1 MSVLFLQVFEGP
13 REVFSGEF
21 HGELEI
27 GRQQI
32 GEPMPFQ
39 LTVGGSVPRLI
50 VAPMDARTIAR
61 RQLLVRPQDEL
72 SVELTNLSTV
82 SKVLL
87 TAGAALEPGATGIL
101 RLPVKFGIGRNLDL
115 LIAKPEA
122 AEPLNSLNQITL
134 RPGMSSF
141 ELDNFH
147 VQETFDHANVGALG
161 LIRALQLTMD
171 VFQMAT
177 SSPDFYSR
185 ACKAAIELVG
195 LDSGRVLLRQGT
207 AWQVIEQAA
216 PNDANVA
223 PISRYVLDQ
232 VVRHAKTFWKS
243 GGDIQDHSKS
253 LGEVHSVVAT
263 PTSA

>member
-21 HGELEI
+21 QGELEI
-27 GRQQI
+27 GRQQV

-39 LTVGGSVPRLI
+39 MIVDGSVPRLI

-61 RQLLVRPQDEL
+61 RQLRVRPHDEVA
-72 SVELTNLSTV
+72 VELTNLSTV

-87 TAGAALEPGATGIL
+87 AGGLSSPARREFL

-115 LIAKPEA
+115 LIARPES
-122 AEPLNSLNQITL
+122 AEPLNSLDKKTFC
-134 RPGMSSF
+134 PGMVSF
-141 ELDNFH
+141 ELGNFQ
-147 VQETFDHANVGALG
+147 VQDTFDHDNKGDLN

-185 ACKAAIELVG
+185 ACRAAIELVG

-207 AWQVIEQAA
+207 AWQVVEQAA
-216 PNDANVA
+216 PNAANVA
-223 PISRYVLDQ
+223 PISRYVLDE

-243 GGDIQDHSKS
+243 GARS
-253 LGEVHSVVAT
+253 
-263 PTSA
+263 